1 MGTSG
6 GPWGN
11 VAASWL
17 ISGGRSEWV
26 AEGPA
31 SVDMESCGFSSCS
44 TAISTRELDLVAGA
58 TSAGTDSGC
67 LVILASMFDMQ
78 GGRSHR
84 EARKTNEIYTTRSVP
99 RGGVGYPIHNGEDLI
114 TCGQGSGQ
122 VTNGRYRKHL
132 DDHSLFAKCHG
143 YAT

>member
-17 ISGGRSEWV
+17 ISGGRSDWV
-26 AEGPA
+26 PEGPA

-58 TSAGTDSGC
+58 TSAGTDSVC
-67 LVILASMFDMQ
+67 LVILASMFDMRDMR
-78 GGRSHR
+78 GGKSHR
-84 EARKTNEIYTTRSVP
+84 EVRKTNEGYSTRSVSQ
-99 RGGVGYPIHNGEDLI
+99 GG
-114 TCGQGSGQ
+114 
-122 VTNGRYRKHL
+122 
-132 DDHSLFAKCHG
+132 
-143 YAT
+143 

>member
-17 ISGGRSEWV
+17 ISGGRSDWV

-58 TSAGTDSGC
+58 TSAGTDSEC

-78 GGRSHR
+78 GGPIERHAKQMKNIVR
-84 EARKTNEIYTTRSVP
+84 EV
-99 RGGVGYPIHNGEDLI
+99 
-114 TCGQGSGQ
+114 
-122 VTNGRYRKHL
+122 
-132 DDHSLFAKCHG
+132 SLEEV
-143 YAT
+143 